1 MKPREEGGV
10 VDGRL
15 NVFGECASSCQK
27 KQQLHEGLT
36 WKYVGTT
43 NLKCIDLSI
52 CPVRPVSYHFYPSF
66 LAFTVIGQLG
76 NKHILLGP
84 VGG

>member
-15 NVFGECASSCQK
+15 NVFGNSASSSRISA
-27 KQQLHEGLT
+27 LFNSII
-36 WKYVGTT
+36 GTE

-52 CPVRPVSYHFYPSF
+52 CPVRLLHAA
-66 LAFTVIGQLG
+66 AFKS
-76 NKHILLGP
+76 NRF
-84 VGG
+84 